1 MLCLYYNVPQKYKE
15 GKNKKIDNDD
25 ISDRTEKQIDELP
38 THGQEI
44 FKEAHKNALDQYKD
58 PKKRKGGKK
67 ESKEQVAH
75 KVAWSAVKKVY
86 KKEGD
91 KWIKK

>member
-1 MLCLYYNVPQKYKE
+1 MQQKGKYS
-15 GKNKKIDNDD
+15 KNKKIDNDD
-25 ISDRTEKQIDELP
+25 ISKRTEKQIDQLP
-38 THGQEI
+38 THAQEI
-44 FKEAHKNALDQYKD
+44 FKEAHKQALDQYND
-58 PKKRKGGKK
+58 PKKRKGGKN
-67 ESKEQVAH
+67 ESKEEVAH

>member
-1 MLCLYYNVPQKYKE
+1 MPQKYKD
-15 GKNKKIDNDD
+15 GKNKEIDNDD

-58 PKKRKGGKK
+58 PKKRKGGKRG
-67 ESKEQVAH
+67 SKEQVAH

>member
-1 MLCLYYNVPQKYKE
+1 VPQKYKE
-15 GKNKKIDNDD
+15 GKNKEIDNDD

-67 ESKEQVAH
+67 ESKNKLRIKLPGQQS
-75 KVAWSAVKKVY
+75 KRYTKK
-86 KKEGD
+86 KAING
-91 KWIKK
+91 

>member
-1 MLCLYYNVPQKYKE
+1 MPQKYKDV
-15 GKNKKIDNDD
+15 KNKEIDNDD
-25 ISDRTEKQIDELP
+25 ISDITEKQIDELP

-75 KVAWSAVKKVY
+75 KVAWSAVKKIY

>member
-1 MLCLYYNVPQKYKE
+1 MPRKDKD
-15 GKNKKIDNDD
+15 GKNKEINNDG
-25 ISDRTEKQIDELP
+25 ISDRTEKQIDKLP
-38 THGQEI
+38 THAQEI

>member
-1 MLCLYYNVPQKYKE
+1 MPQKYKD
-15 GKNKKIDNDD
+15 GKNKEIDNDD

-38 THGQEI
+38 THAQEI

>member
-1 MLCLYYNVPQKYKE
+1 MPQKYE
-15 GKNKKIDNDD
+15 DGKNKKKKIDNDD

-58 PKKRKGGKK
+58 PKKRRGGKK

>member
-1 MLCLYYNVPQKYKE
+1 MPQKYKD
-15 GKNKKIDNDD
+15 GKNKEIDNDD

-86 KKEGD
+86 KKEDD